1 MPICQWGLGDLQ
13 NSRHIRSKRK
23 VDMEKEKC
31 NVPIDENGTRHASV
45 PMWQKLPQIKVRLKD
60 GHTTYQ
66 FSGSFD
72 GKRALPEKVTKL
84 IDEQPGT

>member
-1 MPICQWGLGDLQ
+1 
-13 NSRHIRSKRK
+13 
-23 VDMEKEKC
+23 MEKEKC